1 MGNICEE
8 MQLFK
13 LSFLW

>member
-1 MGNICEE
+1 

-13 LSFLW
+13 LIMMK